1 MALAKSIYAV
11 PTWTRT
17 VALVREHA
25 ALRAVITVGSPD
37 VPSVYAC
44 YRFTA
49 KLRAY
54 SEILD
59 RCIDRMTAG
68 LSAQLPEYGRN
79 IAIDASDMPAYAN
92 GQRYVSKR
100 PGARALQRPG
110 RKLGTSK
117 RGQHPQGRRVLRLP
131 PARLGLHRH

>member
-44 YRFTA
+44 YRCTA

-59 RCIDRMTAG
+59 RCIDRVTAG
-68 LSAQLPEYGRN
+68 LSAELPERTSHAMGRSV
-79 IAIDASDMPAYAN
+79 AVQTAMS
-92 GQRYVSKR
+92 S
-100 PGARALQRPG
+100 L
-110 RKLGTSK
+110 
-117 RGQHPQGRRVLRLP
+117 
-131 PARLGLHRH
+131 

>member
-49 KLRAY
+49 TLRAY

-59 RCIDRMTAG
+59 RCIDRVTAG

-79 IAIDASDMPAYAN
+79 IAIDASDMSAYAKRPAVRL
-92 GQRYVSKR
+92 QER

-110 RKLGTSK
+110 RKLGTSE
-117 RGQHPQGRRVLRLP
+117 RG
-131 PARLGLHRH
+131 